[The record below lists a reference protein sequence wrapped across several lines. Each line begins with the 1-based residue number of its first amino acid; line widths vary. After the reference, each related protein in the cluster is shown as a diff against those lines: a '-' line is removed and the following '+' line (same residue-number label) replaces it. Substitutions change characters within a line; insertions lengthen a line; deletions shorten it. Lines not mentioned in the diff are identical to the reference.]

1 MFSEKK
7 NHLLLL
13 HGALG
18 SKAQLNNLKTNLSKD
33 FNVYALNFE
42 GHGDRPSNRDF
53 RMGNFAENVLQ
64 FLKEENLSK
73 VSLFGYSMGGYVA
86 LTLAN
91 SHPNLVHKIIT
102 LGTKLDWTPD
112 FAANEV
118 RKLNP
123 DKIEEKVPAFAKKL
137 QAIHAPND
145 WKEVVTKTAEMMTDL
160 GNGNRLTTKDFKQ
173 ILTPT
178 LIGLGTLDRMVTA
191 EESQEVARLL
201 PNATF
206 RAMEGFPHLIEKVD
220 AEKLAEVVRGFMR

>member
-18 SKAQLNNLKTNLSKD
+18 SKAQLQALKDSLSKD
-33 FNVYALNFE
+33 FNVHILNFE
-42 GHGDRPSNRDF
+42 GHGGRPSNRNF
-53 RMGNFAENVLQ
+53 RMESFAENVLE
-64 FLKEENLSK
+64 FSKEKNISK
-73 VSLFGYSMGGYVA
+73 VAIFGYSMGGYVA
-86 LTLAN
+86 LTLAK

-102 LGTKLDWTPD
+102 LGTKFDWTPD
-112 FAANEV
+112 FAAKEV
-118 RKLNP
+118 QKLNP
-123 DKIEEKVPAFAKKL
+123 DKIEEKVPAFAQQL
-137 QAIHAPND
+137 QAIHTPSD

-160 GNGNRLTTKDFKQ
+160 GNGNRLTPNNFRQ
-173 ILTPT
+173 ISTPT
-178 LIGLGTLDRMVTA
+178 LISLGTLDKMVTT

-220 AEKLAEVVRGFMR
+220 AEKLVEVIRGFM